1 MKALPLLL
9 LLGCGGSA
17 RVPIELPAN
26 AVIDFAVTATENS
39 PAIDC
44 TGRMDL
50 ARSMVHFSC
59 LDSRPS
65 PATSDEVDATIE
77 YIHRPTEA
85 WLHFMVIGAEKNH
98 YPTYNGIVLAMAIR
112 PNRDG
117 SGWAGDALYYPRDA
131 AFGYEGFAVTANLG
145 H

>member
-1 MKALPLLL
+1 M
-9 LLGCGGSA
+9 
-17 RVPIELPAN
+17 RI
-26 AVIDFAVTATENS
+26 
-39 PAIDC
+39 
-44 TGRMDL
+44 
-50 ARSMVHFSC
+50 
-59 LDSRPS
+59 LDSVVQAIRSVVATARAHTIEVDASVEVIISKRQEPM
-65 PATSDEVDATIE
+65 TSDEVDATIE